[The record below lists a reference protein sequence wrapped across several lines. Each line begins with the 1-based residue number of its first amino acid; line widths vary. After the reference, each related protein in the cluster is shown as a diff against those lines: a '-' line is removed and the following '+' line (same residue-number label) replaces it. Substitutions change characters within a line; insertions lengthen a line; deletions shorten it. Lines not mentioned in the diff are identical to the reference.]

1 MEYTNDYV
9 KAASESINA
18 AMIKK
23 GYTSKT
29 IIPVY
34 KETFNRSISA
44 ATLSNLLNGH
54 ENVSLTVYANLAQ
67 LLEIDLF
74 QILSGVYKEQNIIE
88 EDDEFT
94 NIFVRNIFNERH
106 TFIIDAE
113 DPVFDGY
120 EGTYNTY
127 FYQTISGKEELLHGI
142 LTFDKSKNGFFN
154 VHFSLYSGDYDEQ
167 GNNITKNY
175 EGYLVYSIKTQV
187 VSCLLLSAK
196 VGEICLINFRYI
208 PINHN
213 KLVCRMALAITSSAG
228 TPRLPTVHRLYFTR
242 MELSEEELTKL
253 RGQLLMNSSSIIVS
267 RENLKNFIKETKLP
281 VFFRNTLENILEQE
295 NYIKINETA
304 LFENATS
311 HPTTEEI
318 EALFQL
324 RNISEEVRY
333 NKISSRTDEYTF
345 KLYNEKKQNGA
356 YGTIRQNK

>member
-9 KAASESINA
+9 KVASEAIKA
-18 AMIKK
+18 AIIKK
-23 GYTSKT
+23 GYTNKT
-29 IIPVY
+29 IIHVY
-34 KETFNRSISA
+34 EKAFNRRISLS
-44 ATLSNLLNGH
+44 TLSNLFNGH
-54 ENVSLTVYANLAQ
+54 ENVSLTIYANLAQ

-74 QILSGVYKEQNIIE
+74 LILSNVYKGQNRTTE
-88 EDDEFT
+88 ENEDFT
-94 NIFVRNIFNERH
+94 NVFARNIFSERP

-120 EGTYNTY
+120 EGSYDTY

-154 VHFSLYSGDYDEQ
+154 VHFSLDSGDCDEQ
-167 GNNITKNY
+167 GNSIIKSY

-187 VSCLLLSAK
+187 VSCLLLNAK

-213 KLVCRMALAITSSAG
+213 KLACRMALAITSSAG

-242 MELSEEELTKL
+242 KKLSEEELTKL

-267 RENLKNFIKETKLP
+267 KEKLKDFIKETKLP
-281 VFFRNTLENILEQE
+281 VSFRNALENVLEQE

-304 LFENATS
+304 LFENMTS

-318 EALFQL
+318 EALCQL
-324 RNISEEVRY
+324 RNISEAARY

-345 KLYNEKKQNGA
+345 KF
-356 YGTIRQNK
+356 YGGLPI